1 MGRTA
6 KELREQ
12 GEDELAAK
20 LEAKSAQDQMNAAMD
35 QLKQTFVQLGTAL
48 SPIVQVISFVAGLLG
63 TIIGYTQDLLG
74 FLNPFGDSFGKVDFE
89 NSAGNTALANTG
101 KTIGIGD
108 GVIGPEGDV
117 ISTDPAD
124 YLIATKTPGEM
135 AGAVSASGGGVS
147 IDLGPL
153 IAKVDQLIGVVEK
166 GGDVI
171 LDGNKVG
178 RNLAMASSKMG

>member
-1 MGRTA
+1 MRG
-6 KELREQ
+6 
-12 GEDELAAK
+12 GV
-20 LEAKSAQDQMNAAMD
+20 S
-35 QLKQTFVQLGTAL
+35 
-48 SPIVQVISFVAGLLG
+48 
-63 TIIGYTQDLLG
+63 
-74 FLNPFGDSFGKVDFE
+74 
-89 NSAGNTALANTG
+89 
-101 KTIGIGD
+101 D
-108 GVIGPEGDV
+108 GVIDPEGNI

-135 AGAVSASGGGVS
+135 AGAVSEGGGGVS